1 MIGHV
6 NNQAFMIALA
16 WRLNE
21 HLLKVRQTFVHV
33 SGLLKKLVSEDTI
46 VPQDFQGGRGPKN
59 K

>member
-1 MIGHV
+1 
-6 NNQAFMIALA
+6 MIALA